1 MNLNSNQEVFN
12 MFLEFKN
19 IYKHQI
25 YNRYKRMSSKNL
37 EELIEYLQNNDIK
50 EEDSNIQVELN
61 YYLEFIAKREKYRNN
76 SFNSDLIIL
85 KLVKLKMDIL
95 HEILNNLDNE
105 EVNYMSKIQAK
116 KYINVKEF
124 EEIYDISKSSQRDYR
139 GRLHNPLPY
148 HQKVFRGKI
157 LYDVDEIEKWFEN
170 EYK

>member
-12 MFLEFKN
+12 MFFEFKN

-25 YNRYKRMSSKNL
+25 YNRYKRMNFKNL

-50 EEDSNIQVELN
+50 EEDLNIQV
-61 YYLEFIAKREKYRNN
+61 
-76 SFNSDLIIL
+76 
-85 KLVKLKMDIL
+85 
-95 HEILNNLDNE
+95 
-105 EVNYMSKIQAK
+105 K

-124 EEIYDISKSSQRDYR
+124 EEIYDISKSSQRDYI
-139 GRLHNPLPY
+139 GRLHNPFPY

-157 LYDVDEIEKWFEN
+157 LYDVEEIEKWLEN